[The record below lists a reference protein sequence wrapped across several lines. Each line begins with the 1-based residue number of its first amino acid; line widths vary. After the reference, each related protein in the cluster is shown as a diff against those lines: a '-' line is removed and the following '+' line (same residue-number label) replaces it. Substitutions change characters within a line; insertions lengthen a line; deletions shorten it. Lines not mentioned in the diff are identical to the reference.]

1 MNPLILATV
10 AASFLTSPTPSSVAE
25 IQILPPQAIAAPVA
39 VRHATNPAPAM
50 QPIATITAGPDG
62 AFAYCERGSAAV
74 MACSLTYYP
83 AGTVIAVGQL
93 VRLADGKSYWTVVVA
108 GPIGAPVP
116 PCGACLAA
124 PAIAVRAYVPAWEVR

>member
-10 AASFLTSPTPSSVAE
+10 AASFVTSPTPSSVAE
-25 IQILPPQAIAAPVA
+25 IQVLPQPAIVASTA
-39 VRHATNPAPAM
+39 VRKAATPRVM
-50 QPIATITAGPDG
+50 QPIETVTAGPDG
-62 AFAYCERGSAAV
+62 ALAYCERGSAAV
-74 MACSLTYYP
+74 MPCSLTYYP